1 MRVAWLVSLVL
12 LVAGVAA
19 AVACGPDV
27 CPRAP
32 PESIAPGIAPQF
44 TSVSAGPP
52 LSCPYFIG
60 CGEVVCVYSDGWSCA
75 QVDGGFPCDAG
86 DG

>member
-1 MRVAWLVSLVL
+1 MRVAL
-12 LVAGVAA
+12 LVTLVVFVMAA
-19 AVACGPDV
+19 AACGPDM

-32 PESIAPGIAPQF
+32 PESIAPGIAPQL

-60 CGEVVCVYSDGWSCA
+60 CGEVVCVYGDGWSCS
-75 QVDGGFPCDAG
+75 QVDGGFPCDAPG